1 MIGGGAARGGLVFS
15 AGSGGPIGGLHG
27 WWWRLCGVAA
37 PAVRLPFAP
46 GELHE
51 GSMVSLAELARRRSL
66 AVFFYRGLGSGGVGD
81 NRDEGWEVEMAR
93 IEGWRECEPELEEM
107 GYEVVGVSTQ
117 SPEMQAQLA
126 LYRLFSFMLL
136 SDSGLLLAD
145 ELGLPTKHEPSG
157 VRVHEPLTMLFR
169 AGHITWV
176 FYPVDQARDARNV
189 TDWLRS
195 IHV

>member
-1 MIGGGAARGGLVFS
+1 MIGEVAGRGRLVWPG
-15 AGSGGPIGGLHG
+15 GSGGPIGGLHG

-51 GSMVSLAELARRRSL
+51 GSVVSLAELARRRSL

-81 NRDEGWEVEMAR
+81 DRDEGWEVEMAR

-117 SPEMQAQLA
+117 SLEVQAQLA
-126 LYRLFSFMLL
+126 LDRLFSFMLL
-136 SDSGLLLAD
+136 SDRGLLLAD
-145 ELGLPTKHEPSG
+145 ELELPTKRESGG
-157 VRVHEPLTMLFR
+157 VRVHEPLTMLIR
-169 AGHITWV
+169 DGRITWV